1 MPQPHLASSSPSTPR
16 AASSSPRDPRAR
28 AVADDNDDDDDAA
41 PIDPSPKFLPFRAQ
55 ADGAPLAMR
64 LYDAVCDSRSGS
76 RSGAAGARRDRPR
89 GAVMIAPAMG
99 VPQKFYAPLAGWL
112 AERGFA
118 VMTFDFRG
126 SGESRTG
133 PLRALDADIF
143 SWARHDAA
151 AALAELAEHVP
162 GDVPITWIGHSL
174 GGQIVPMIPNRDR
187 IAKIITIATGSGYW
201 RENSPQLRRKVW
213 LFWWLA
219 APALTPLFGY
229 FPGRALR
236 MVGDLPRGVI
246 EQWRRWC
253 LHPEY
258 CVGAEGEEL
267 RAAFD
272 AVTTPLTSL
281 SFTDDEMMS
290 AENTASLHGFYRN
303 APRTMT
309 RLAPL
314 DHGLARVGHFGFFRP
329 EAGRRLWASQ
339 LLPELA
345 VATVATQGA

>member
-1 MPQPHLASSSPSTPR
+1 MSMPPIAAIPPATTRSSAR
-16 AASSSPRDPRAR
+16 AAPSDGSPP
-28 AVADDNDDDDDAA
+28 AVPPALAN
-41 PIDPSPKFLPFRAQ
+41 PLLPSAVNPAPKFLPFRAQ

-64 LYDAVCDSRSGS
+64 LYDA
-76 RSGAAGARRDRPR
+76 AGASRGRPR

-118 VMTFDFRG
+118 VMSFDYRG
-126 SGESRTG
+126 SGDSRSA
-133 PLRALDADIF
+133 PLRELDVDVV

-151 AALAELAEHVP
+151 AALAELVDHIS
-162 GDVPITWIGHSL
+162 GDHISGDPVSGKSAGAVPITWIGHSL
-174 GGQIVPMIPNRDR
+174 GGQIVPMIPNRAHL
-187 IAKIITIATGSGYW
+187 AKIVTIATGSGYW
-201 RENSPQLRRKVW
+201 RENSPALRRKVW

-272 AVTTPLTSL
+272 AVTTPLTSI

-290 AENTASLHGFYRN
+290 EQNTASLHGFYRN

-314 DHGLARVGHFGFFRP
+314 EHGLARVGHFGFFRP
-329 EAGRRLWASQ
+329 EVGSRLWASQ
-339 LLPELA
+339 LLPALA
-345 VATVATQGA
+345 PGS

>member
-1 MPQPHLASSSPSTPR
+1 MSLPLIAALTPSTTSTATSSPTASTAGATRGDAARPASS
-16 AASSSPRDPRAR
+16 
-28 AVADDNDDDDDAA
+28 AA
-41 PIDPSPKFLPFRAQ
+41 PTPEAPTPAPINPAPKFLPFRAQ

-64 LYDAVCDSRSGS
+64 LYDA
-76 RSGAAGARRDRPR
+76 AGASRDRPR

-118 VMTFDFRG
+118 VMSFDYRG
-126 SGESRTG
+126 SGDSRSA
-133 PLRALDADIF
+133 PLRELDVDVM

-151 AALAELAEHVP
+151 AALSELVDHVS
-162 GDVPITWIGHSL
+162 GHVSGGAVPITWIGHSL
-174 GGQIVPMIPNRDR
+174 GGQIVPMIPNRAHL
-187 IAKIITIATGSGYW
+187 AKIVTIATGSGYW
-201 RENSPQLRRKVW
+201 RENSPALRRKVW

-258 CVGAEGEEL
+258 CVGAEGQEL

-272 AVTTPLTSL
+272 AVTTPLTSI

-290 AENTASLHGFYRN
+290 EQNTASLHGFYRN

-329 EAGRRLWASQ
+329 EVGSRLWASQ
-339 LLPELA
+339 LLPALA
-345 VATVATQGA
+345 LGS